1 MFEELSVGEL
11 VLGSSRLS
19 YMICVLLESR
29 ILPAKDGVGFDS
41 ERGGFHEN
49 GRLV

>member
-11 VLGSSRLS
+11 VVGSSRLS
-19 YMICVLLESR
+19 YSVCWLVSR

-41 ERGGFHEN
+41 DCHEN